1 MIDLPREVRVSD
13 SRTEY
18 GSEQALPL
26 IVAEAAQCRA
36 VFALQGAQ
44 LLSFVPTGDED
55 WLWLS
60 PKAVFSEGSAIR
72 GGIPL
77 CLPWFGVNRRDATL
91 PKHGFARQREWQLL
105 EASSDKDG
113 LILRFAIESTPEE
126 QARFPWAYSAQVA
139 YRLGRELECDLVICN
154 RSQQSLPLSF
164 AMHSYFAAD
173 TAAASVQGLGDGD
186 YLDNT
191 QGLAKCRL
199 TAAQR
204 FDGEVDRV
212 FEQVGGVQELATGK
226 GPLAIAG
233 QGCDTVVVWN
243 PGAILADKMD
253 DVAEH
258 YSDYICVERGMAFAD
273 ELLLPPKG
281 CHHAQMRIWRP

>member
-1 MIDLPREVRVSD
+1 V
-13 SRTEY
+13 
-18 GSEQALPL
+18 
-26 IVAEAAQCRA
+26 
-36 VFALQGAQ
+36 
-44 LLSFVPTGDED
+44 
-55 WLWLS
+55 
-60 PKAVFSEGSAIR
+60 
-72 GGIPL
+72 
-77 CLPWFGVNRRDATL
+77 
-91 PKHGFARQREWQLL
+91 
-105 EASSDKDG
+105 
-113 LILRFAIESTPEE
+113 
-126 QARFPWAYSAQVA
+126 
-139 YRLGRELECDLVICN
+139 
-154 RSQQSLPLSF
+154 
-164 AMHSYFAAD
+164 
-173 TAAASVQGLGDGD
+173 ASVQGLGDGD

-199 TAAQR
+199 TNAQR